1 LSVSTVGTAGIGV
14 SSISIGGLLA
24 IDANDGRLLKID
36 RDNGATSVIADRL
49 PIYPI
54 IASNWPLVGVANG
67 LAVDA
72 DGSIYVGGNE
82 DGSIWCLRA
91 SR

>member
-1 LSVSTVGTAGIGV
+1 V
-14 SSISIGGLLA
+14 
-24 IDANDGRLLKID
+24 IDANDKRLLKID
-36 RDNGATSVIADRL
+36 RDNGAMSVIADRL

-72 DGSIYVGGNE
+72 DGRIYLGGNE
-82 DGSIWCLRA
+82 DGSVWCLRA
-91 SR
+91 SH